1 MSNIVIQGGKELSGK
16 ISVNGAKNAVLPIF
30 AATLIAEGEYL
41 LHNVPNLKDIETLS
55 ALLRELGL
63 VVEKVGEHD
72 YKIINNGITK
82 VEAPYELVK
91 EMRASFLVMGPL
103 LANKKQARVALPGGC
118 AIGTRPVDIH
128 LKGFEAL
135 GATVKM
141 DHGFVEVSA
150 DELQGTNMKLD
161 FPTVTGTENIV
172 MAAVLAKG
180 TTVIKNAAKEPEIVN
195 MCEMLNAMGA
205 KIFGAGTDKIII
217 EGVEKMNACEFT
229 IISDRIEAG
238 TFVILSALTN
248 GGVEVE
254 NVNLNHLEGFV
265 KKLENMGVEVT
276 EENGLVRAV
285 VKDKLKATKITTE
298 CYPGFPT
305 DLQAQIM
312 VLMSQAQGTSKLKET
327 IFENR
332 FMHVQELDRMG
343 AKIEVDGK
351 TAVIEGNIK
360 FSGAEVKATDLRAGA
375 SLVLAGLISENTT
388 TISDIYHIER
398 GYEDLVGR
406 LQKLG
411 ANIKKIE
418 DL

>member
-16 ISVNGAKNAVLPIF
+16 ITVNGAKNAVLPIF

-150 DELQGTNMKLD
+150 DELQGANMKLD

-180 TTVIKNAAKEPEIVN
+180 QTIIRNVAKEPEIVN

-205 KIFGAGTDKIII
+205 KISGAGTDKIVI

-229 IISDRIEAG
+229 IVYDRIEAG
-238 TFVILSALTN
+238 TFIILSALTN

-276 EENGLVRAV
+276 EEDGLVKAI

-312 VLMSQAQGTSKLKET
+312 VLMSHAHGVSKLKET

-343 AKIEVDGK
+343 AKIEVEGK
-351 TAVIEGNIK
+351 TAVIEGGIK

-375 SLVLAGLISENTT
+375 SLVLAGLIAENTT
-388 TISDIYHIER
+388 IISDIYHIER
-398 GYEDLVGR
+398 GYEDLVER

-411 ANIKKIE
+411 ANIKYK
-418 DL
+418 D

>member
-1 MSNIVIQGGKELSGK
+1 MSKIIIQGGKELSGK
-16 ISVNGAKNAVLPIF
+16 IAVNGAKNAVLPMF

-135 GATVKM
+135 GAEVRM
-141 DHGFVEVSA
+141 EHGFVEVSA
-150 DELQGTNMKLD
+150 DELQGSNMKLD

-180 TTVIKNAAKEPEIVN
+180 TTIIKNVAKEPEIGN
-195 MCEMLNAMGA
+195 LCDMLNAMGA
-205 KIFGAGTDKIII
+205 KISGAGTDKITI
-217 EGVEKMNACEFT
+217 EGVEKMYACQFT
-229 IISDRIEAG
+229 IIPDRIEAG
-238 TFVILSALTN
+238 TFIILSALAN
-248 GGVEVE
+248 GKVEVE
-254 NVNLNHLEGFV
+254 NVNLGHLEGFV
-265 KKLENMGVEVT
+265 KKLESMGVVVT
-276 EENGLVRAV
+276 EENGLVKAV
-285 VKDKLKATKITTE
+285 IKNKLKSTKISTE

-305 DLQAQIM
+305 DLQAQTM
-312 VLMSQAQGTSKLKET
+312 VLMSKAEGSSKLKET

-332 FMHVQELDRMG
+332 FMHVQELNRMG
-343 AKIEVDGK
+343 AKIEVDGRI
-351 TAVIEGNIK
+351 AVIEGGIK

-375 SLVLAGLISENTT
+375 SLVLAGLIAENVT

-411 ANIKKIE
+411 ANIEKQ
-418 DL
+418 D